1 MRKLVGVAAIIGVIV
16 AILQAPSAGAS
27 ECSSGAW
34 ADVCQLSS
42 SGTSV
47 DISASAGGTG
57 SAPSSPDTGWS
68 PPRDTAAPP
77 VAQESAAAPE
87 PEECGPLGCRGNYT
101 VVTVPDVTLADLASF
116 RPATPRLAGE
126 PGGFAIAGMPA
137 NLVAAASVEEI
148 PGTVLGWDVVVRFTP
163 VAFEFSHG
171 DGTSAVHPTG
181 GATWQQLGQAQFTPT
196 GTSHVYR
203 ERGIHSVNVSVRYAA
218 AVDFGSGTWR
228 PVPGYITA
236 TSGGYRV
243 QVVEARTAL
252 VDRTCI
258 EDPLGPG
265 C

>member
-1 MRKLVGVAAIIGVIV
+1 MQKVVVTTVLALAITTIAAFHSQRCDDVGTW
-16 AILQAPSAGAS
+16 
-27 ECSSGAW
+27 SSNCGI
-34 ADVCQLSS
+34 SN

-47 DISASAGGTG
+47 DISAGEGGTG

-77 VAQESAAAPE
+77 ASPESAPE

-101 VVTVPDVTLADLASF
+101 VVTVPDVTMADLASF

-181 GATWQQLGQAQFTPT
+181 GATWQQLGRAQFTPT

-203 ERGIHSVNVSVRYAA
+203 ERGIHSVNVSVRYTA

-243 QVVEARTAL
+243 QVVEVRTAL

>member
-1 MRKLVGVAAIIGVIV
+1 MRRVALGGAVVALLLLVSPPAAFAASDVCD
-16 AILQAPSAGAS
+16 SAG
-27 ECSSGAW
+27 W
-34 ADVCQLSS
+34 TADCEVST

-57 SAPSSPDTGWS
+57 SAPRSPDTGWS
-68 PPRDTAAPP
+68 PPRDSAAPP
-77 VAQESAAAPE
+77 VAQESAPE

-126 PGGFAIAGMPA
+126 PGGFAVAGMPA